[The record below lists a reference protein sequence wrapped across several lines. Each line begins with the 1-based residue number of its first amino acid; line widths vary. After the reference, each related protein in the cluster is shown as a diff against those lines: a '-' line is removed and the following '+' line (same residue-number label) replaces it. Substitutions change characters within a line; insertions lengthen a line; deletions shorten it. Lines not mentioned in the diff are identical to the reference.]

1 MSEPRY
7 FTVAEANALL
17 PTLKP
22 LLSKLLQRRA
32 LVSISAQNSGSQ
44 LHETYANIG
53 GPEISAMTQD
63 FIAIQ
68 ILIDK
73 ILSYGCILKDL
84 NGGLIDFLSE
94 RDGRIVY
101 LCWKYDEPEV
111 QYYHELN
118 AGFGGREP
126 L

>member
-1 MSEPRY
+1 MAEPKY

-22 LLSKLLQRRA
+22 LLQKIMERRA
-32 LVSISAQNSGSQ
+32 LVSIAAQNLDNQ
-44 LHETYANIG
+44 LNEYYANIG
-53 GPEISAMTQD
+53 GPEMSDMTQD
-63 FIAIQ
+63 FAAIQ
-68 ILIDK
+68 TLIDE
-73 ILSYGCILKDL
+73 ILSHGCILKDL

-101 LCWKYDEPEV
+101 LCWKHDEPEV

-118 AGFGGREP
+118 AGFAGRQP

>member
-1 MSEPRY
+1 MAEPKY

-22 LLSKLLQRRA
+22 LLSKLMERRA
-32 LVSISAQNSGSQ
+32 LVSISAQNLGSQ

-53 GPEISAMTQD
+53 GPEISDMTQD
-63 FIAIQ
+63 FAAIQ
-68 ILIDK
+68 ILIDE
-73 ILSYGCILKDL
+73 ILSYGCVLKDL

-111 QYYHELN
+111 QHYHELN
-118 AGFGGREP
+118 AGFAGREP

>member
-7 FTVAEANALL
+7 FTVTEANALL

-32 LVSISAQNSGSQ
+32 LVSISAQNLGSQ
-44 LHETYANIG
+44 LNETYANIG
-53 GPEISAMTQD
+53 GQEISDMTQD
-63 FIAIQ
+63 FAAIQ
-68 ILIDK
+68 ILIDE
-73 ILSYGCILKDL
+73 ILSYGCVLKDL

-111 QYYHELN
+111 QHYHELN
-118 AGFGGREP
+118 AGFAGREP

>member
-1 MSEPRY
+1 MAEPKY

-22 LLSKLLQRRA
+22 LLQKIMERRA
-32 LVSISAQNSGSQ
+32 LVSIAAQNLDSQ
-44 LHETYANIG
+44 LNEYYANIG
-53 GPEISAMTQD
+53 GPEMSDMTQD
-63 FIAIQ
+63 FAAIQ
-68 ILIDK
+68 TLIDE
-73 ILSYGCILKDL
+73 ILSHGCILKDL

-118 AGFGGREP
+118 AGFAGRQP

>member
-1 MSEPRY
+1 MPEPRY

-22 LLSKLLQRRA
+22 LLAKLMERRA
-32 LVSISAQNSGSQ
+32 LVSISAQNLGSQ
-44 LHETYANIG
+44 LHEIHANIG
-53 GPEISAMTQD
+53 GPEISDMTRD
-63 FIAIQ
+63 FAAIQ
-68 ILIDK
+68 TLIDE
-73 ILSYGCILKDL
+73 ILSHGCILKDL

-101 LCWKYDEPEV
+101 LCWKYDEPAV
-111 QYYHELN
+111 QHYHELN
-118 AGFGGREP
+118 AGFAGREP